1 MAIVIPDMPWMMPES
16 GDAPFTDEEK
26 LKILAGLGILPA
38 EAAAAI
44 ASYIN
49 FTVLSR
55 NMGFQTLARDKDFQ
69 TISAQWDFQAIG
81 RG

>member
-1 MAIVIPDMPWMMPES
+1 MAIVIPDMPWIMPEP
-16 GDAPFTDEEK
+16 GAVPFTDEEK

-38 EAAAAI
+38 EAVAAV

-55 NMGFQTLARDKDFQ
+55 NTGFQTLARDKDFQ
-69 TISAQWDFQAIG
+69 IISAQWDFQAIS
-81 RG
+81 RS